1 MGTDIIEVLSDSFA
15 VYREKWEDV
24 VGAFLALFLVGL
36 GFQVAGIAIGLVRG
50 VACSLPHPLVIIG
63 LCLPLLAVQ
72 IGLGILQ
79 WLLNGLMTFS
89 ALKPLSEMI
98 DGRKIS
104 SWTGHLKPQ
113 AVNAIKVLLFRF
125 IVHVLLA
132 VPLIVFT
139 ILNFALIFAAA
150 MRASSGGGVLLV
162 ADILLFLAA
171 VLLTIIAELLANFLL
186 SFLEVEVV
194 LNGRGVLS
202 AAGSSVSLV
211 RANFAD
217 VFLFDLAWFMLGIG
231 IWWGMGL
238 CIGLIV
244 CSMCCLLPLAI
255 VVVLVTPLVVVPL
268 WLTSNMMLWKRLG
281 GEVAKKKK

>member
-1 MGTDIIEVLSDSFA
+1 MGIDIIEVLSDSFA
-15 VYREKWEDV
+15 IYKEKWEGV
-24 VGAFLALFLVGL
+24 IGAFLALFLVGL
-36 GFQVAGIAIGLVRG
+36 GFQVAGIAIGLVRSITCG
-50 VACSLPHPLVIIG
+50 LPHPLVIIG

-79 WLLNGLMTFS
+79 WLLNGFITFS

-98 DGRKIS
+98 DGKEIS

-125 IVHVLLA
+125 IVSVLLA

-139 ILNFALIFAAA
+139 VLNFALIFAAA
-150 MRASSGGGVLLV
+150 LRAGGGGGGMFFV
-162 ADILLFLAA
+162 ADLLLFFAA
-171 VLLTIIAELLANFLL
+171 LLLTIIAELLANFLL

-211 RANFAD
+211 RANFLD
-217 VFLFDLAWFMLGIG
+217 VFLFDLAWFVLGIG
-231 IWWGMGL
+231 IGL
-238 CIGLIV
+238 ASFALIV
-244 CSMCCLLPLAI
+244 CTLCILAP
-255 VVVLVTPLVVVPL
+255 VAMLATPLVIVPL